1 MKKGLIIWG
10 TLLFTP
16 CKNGIFKGAIWGIWT
31 NCFRKLLFY
40 LKAATSKMVSSDNTV
55 KISTTFF
62 FRNSTLGKLRISI
75 YNGPNKFN
83 SIKNSFQNHP
93 KNHLQNLKFRNK
105 CDILDIRKLIIF
117 KLLSN
122 CNSDRNSFTNY
133 LAVAVIEQSILL
145 VITHEKD
152 RYNTFY

>member
-1 MKKGLIIWG
+1 MG
-10 TLLFTP
+10 
-16 CKNGIFKGAIWGIWT
+16 
-31 NCFRKLLFY
+31 R
-40 LKAATSKMVSSDNTV
+40 
-55 KISTTFF
+55 
-62 FRNSTLGKLRISI
+62 
-75 YNGPNKFN
+75 
-83 SIKNSFQNHP
+83 IKNSFQNHP

-152 RYNTFY
+152 RYNTFYQSCTQTSKRFFISHNQYITTYRQKLMEECNTTQFCTLDFKNYELKRRLKYYKLKSSLISAYLIHACSLRF